1 MNRSGLRRLLIMQ
14 QDLRVN
20 LECGKGENME
30 LSGKTAL
37 VTGAGRGIGAAIA
50 KKLADKG
57 ATVIINYSGNDKAA
71 QNTLDDIAADGNKA
85 EIYKCNVADYEEVEQ
100 MIQYVVQ
107 KYKKIDILI
116 NNAGI
121 TRDGLIM
128 RMSEKDFDDVIDVN
142 LKGTF
147 NCIRHVARQ
156 MIKQRCGRIVNMS
169 SVVGIAGNAGQV
181 NYAASKAGVIGIT
194 KSAAKELAARG
205 ITVNAIAPGYID
217 TDMTRV
223 LSDDIK
229 DGIVSQIPLKR
240 MGQVSDIADAAVFL
254 VSDRASYITGQV
266 LSVDGGMNML

>member
-57 ATVIINYSGNDKAA
+57 ATVIINYSGNAKAA
-71 QNTLDDIAADGNKA
+71 QDTLDDIAADGNKA

>member
-71 QNTLDDIAADGNKA
+71 QDTLDDIAADGNKA
-85 EIYKCNVADYEEVEQ
+85 EIYKCNVADYEEVEH

-169 SVVGIAGNAGQV
+169 SVVGIAGNTGQV

>member
-14 QDLRVN
+14 QDLRGN

-57 ATVIINYSGNDKAA
+57 ATVIINYSGNDKTA
-71 QNTLDDIAADGNKA
+71 QDTLDDIAADGNKA
-85 EIYKCNVADYEEVEQ
+85 EIYKCNVADYEEVEH

>member
-71 QNTLDDIAADGNKA
+71 QDTLDDIAADGNKA

-107 KYKKIDILI
+107 KYEKIDILI